1 MTAVGAPE
9 RAARLPVGDE
19 KRAMV
24 REMFDAVAPRYD
36 LLNRII
42 SMGLDI
48 SWRKRS
54 VRALGLAP
62 GAVVLDVASGT
73 GDLSRI
79 LAKGGLVPV
88 GVDMSP
94 GMLGESRTGTPV
106 VLGDAVSLPFRDGA
120 FDGAVCG
127 FAIRNFTDIGS
138 VFSEI
143 ARVVRPG
150 GRIAILEVAIPSS
163 RTAKAGYR
171 IWFGRAVPLIGRLL
185 SDPAAYRYL
194 PDSVEYLPPP
204 ERMKTLL
211 RGSGFRSVGRRTF
224 SAGATQLFTG
234 TAPGGPVGPGGS
246 GGPVGPGGSGE
257 T

>member
-1 MTAVGAPE
+1 MITVAAPE
-9 RAARLPVGDE
+9 RSARLPVGDE

-36 LLNRII
+36 VLNRII

-54 VRALGLAP
+54 VKALGLPA
-62 GAVVLDVASGT
+62 GAVVLDLASGT
-73 GDLSRI
+73 GDFSRI
-79 LAKGGLVPV
+79 LARRGLVPV
-88 GVDMSP
+88 GLDMSP
-94 GMLGESRTGTPV
+94 GMLRESRTGTPAV
-106 VLGDAVSLPFRDGA
+106 QGDAVTLPFGDGA

-127 FAIRNFTDIGS
+127 FALRNFTDIGS

-150 GRIAILEVAIPSS
+150 GRIAILEVAVPASS
-163 RTAKAGYR
+163 IARAGYR

-204 ERMKTLL
+204 ERMKMLL
-211 RGSGFRSVGRRTF
+211 RDSGFRSVGRRTF
-224 SAGATQLFTG
+224 SAGATQLLTG
-234 TAPGGPVGPGGS
+234 TVAS
-246 GGPVGPGGSGE
+246 NLDR
-257 T
+257 TI

>member
-1 MTAVGAPE
+1 MTGVAAPE
-9 RAARLPVGDE
+9 RTASLPVGEE

-54 VRALGLAP
+54 VRALGLPP
-62 GAVVLDVASGT
+62 GALVLDIASGT

-94 GMLGESRTGTPV
+94 GMLRAARTGTPA

-127 FAIRNFTDIGS
+127 FALRNFTNIGS
-138 VFSEI
+138 VLSEV
-143 ARVVRPG
+143 ARVVHPG
-150 GRIAILEVAIPSS
+150 GRIAILDVAVPQS
-163 RTAKAGYR
+163 RIAQAGYR

-194 PDSVEYLPPP
+194 PDSVEYLPAP
-204 ERMKTLL
+204 ERMKILL
-211 RGSGFRSVGRRTF
+211 RESGFRSVGRRTF
-224 SAGATQLFTG
+224 GAGTTQLFTG
-234 TAPGGPVGPGGS
+234 TVAPDHPVAD
-246 GGPVGPGGSGE
+246 
-257 T
+257 